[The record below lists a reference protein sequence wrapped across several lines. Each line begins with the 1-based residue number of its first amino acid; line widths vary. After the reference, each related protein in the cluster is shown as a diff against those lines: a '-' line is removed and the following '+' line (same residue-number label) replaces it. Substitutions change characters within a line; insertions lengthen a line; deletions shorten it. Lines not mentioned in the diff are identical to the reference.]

1 MAKMGITDTA
11 HNLGADH
18 TVSRVAMLSDRF
30 RVDRLPVA
38 GPPTTGIEFGAGIK
52 QRLSAAPATV
62 NTWFK
67 MIPVTPGKGWLGIF
81 ESRDAILKRGEFFLI
96 LVVSFFHDEQL
107 TSRCWA
113 QAGGGA
119 A

>member
-1 MAKMGITDTA
+1 MGITDTA

-62 NTWFK
+62 KTWVK
-67 MIPVTPGKGWLGIF
+67 LIPVTPGKGWLGIF
-81 ESRDAILKRGEFFLI
+81 ESRDALLKR
-96 LVVSFFHDEQL
+96 
-107 TSRCWA
+107 
-113 QAGGGA
+113 
-119 A
+119 